1 MYEDGFENK
10 QVVDNGTWRVNFLST
25 CFIQLKTRSAKA
37 VPASVGYR
45 EPFLTMK
52 YSPQNLHLGWWQD
65 TILQHDDP
73 VKRNIIL
80 HTLGQTCIKDDSQR
94 RFLAQ
99 HSLAMLEQCCNSS
112 KQCRNNVAT
121 LYCTKNRRCESSRV
135 TSSLSGH
142 PLGTAY
148 WPLNTGLTNVRVIQE
163 NEGSQRAKYPSH
175 DKLSSTC
182 FYLFLGQKKKCQR
195 TLDATHSAIRCTSM
209 VRLLKSDR

>member
-1 MYEDGFENK
+1 
-10 QVVDNGTWRVNFLST
+10 
-25 CFIQLKTRSAKA
+25 
-37 VPASVGYR
+37 
-45 EPFLTMK
+45 MK

-65 TILQHDDP
+65 TILRHDGP

-80 HTLGQTCIKDDSQR
+80 HTLGQTCIKVTLHGTIHNDD
-94 RFLAQ
+94 FWHNTAL
-99 HSLAMLEQCCNSS
+99 QCWNNVVTL
-112 KQCRNNVAT
+112 RNNVAT

-142 PLGTAY
+142 PLGAAY

-175 DKLSSTC
+175 DKLSSTY

-195 TLDATHSAIRCTSM
+195 TLDATHSPIRCTSM